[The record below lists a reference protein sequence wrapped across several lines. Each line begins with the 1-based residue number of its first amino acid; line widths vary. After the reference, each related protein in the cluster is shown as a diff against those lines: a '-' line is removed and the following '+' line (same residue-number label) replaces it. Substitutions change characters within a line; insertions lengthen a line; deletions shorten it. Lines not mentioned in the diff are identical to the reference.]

1 MDMKIKCLEIR
12 DRNTFIP
19 VMCFKP
25 IPDNAAQRYLMRRD
39 GWCCDPS
46 EHCVMVIDTHKRRA
60 RYDPYDYGRDYPRT
74 MPEAHKYI
82 ENHWDSLVDGD
93 VIDVE
98 FILGETSSKKVSE
111 AHDA

>member
-1 MDMKIKCLEIR
+1 MKIKCLEIR

-19 VMCFKP
+19 VMAFKP

-39 GWCCDPS
+39 GWSCRAD
-46 EHCVMVIDTHKRRA
+46 EHCVMVINTHKHLA
-60 RYDPYDYGRDYPRT
+60 MHDPYDYGREPRT
-74 MPEAHKYI
+74 MPQAHKYI
-82 ENHWDSLVDGD
+82 ENHWDELADGD

-98 FILGETSSKKVSE
+98 FILGETSEKKVSE